1 MAATTSFH
9 PVPNP
14 PPAGPIPGP
23 QGEKGDKGDTGAQGP
38 IGPIGPTGPQGSI
51 GPTGPAGPTG
61 PEGPQGPAG
70 AGGGW
75 GTITGTL
82 SSQTDLQTALNGKAN
97 TTHTHIISD
106 VTGLQTALDGKQASF
121 TSQSANL
128 FYASP
133 NGSAGVPSF
142 RTIVAADIPTLN
154 QNTTGSAAT
163 LTTGRTIGMTG
174 DVVWTSASFNGSGN
188 VTGTATIQNDAVSNA
203 KLANVATATI
213 KGRVTAATGDPEDL
227 TGTQATTLLDV
238 FTTSL
243 KGLAPA
249 SGGGTVNFLRA
260 DGTWAAPSGGGGGVW
275 GSITGT
281 LSSQTDLQSALDGK
295 AATSHTHTAANIT
308 DFSEAVDDRVSALLV
323 AGANV
328 TLTYDDGANTL
339 TVASSGGGGG
349 GSSLSGT
356 AVITVPQDKRGRF
369 EWTESVTATGVT
381 ASSKVIV
388 HLVATSDDAE
398 NSPEMLDVH
407 SISAVPSTN
416 TLTVS
421 VNFPE
426 LTSGPITIGWL
437 AT

>member
-1 MAATTSFH
+1 
-9 PVPNP
+9 
-14 PPAGPIPGP
+14 
-23 QGEKGDKGDTGAQGP
+23 
-38 IGPIGPTGPQGSI
+38 
-51 GPTGPAGPTG
+51 
-61 PEGPQGPAG
+61 
-70 AGGGW
+70 
-75 GTITGTL
+75 
-82 SSQTDLQTALNGKAN
+82 
-97 TTHTHIISD
+97 
-106 VTGLQTALDGKQASF
+106 
-121 TSQSANL
+121 
-128 FYASP
+128 
-133 NGSAGVPSF
+133 
-142 RTIVAADIPTLN
+142 
-154 QNTTGSAAT
+154 
-163 LTTGRTIGMTG
+163 MTG
-174 DVVWTSASFNGSGN
+174 DVVWTSASFTGGGN

-260 DGTWAAPSGGGGGVW
+260 DGSWAAPPGGGGGGVW

-328 TLTYDDGANTL
+328 TLTYNDVANTL

-356 AVITVPQDKRGRF
+356 AVITVPQDNRGRF
-369 EWTESVTATGVT
+369 EWTQSVTATGVT
-381 ASSKVIV
+381 ASSKVTV
-388 HLVATSDDAE
+388 YLVATPDSDE
-398 NSPEMLDVH
+398 NVPEMLDVS
-407 SISAVPSTN
+407 SIAALPSTN
-416 TLTVS
+416 SLEVTIT
-421 VNFPE
+421 FPE